1 MPEKVQMNKSAKKS
15 VVFILSGPTS
25 SGKTSMA
32 LQLCKDFN
40 GDIISFDSR
49 QVCKFMD
56 IGTGKVPVNSAYKIQ
71 KGDGCWEFDGVKIWG
86 YDLVNPD
93 QYFSGYDFAKYALEK
108 ITEILKEG
116 KNVFLVGGTGF
127 YIDLFTG
134 KIKPSKVLPD
144 LKLRDSLENLSLSDL
159 QNKLKKLDEKA
170 FQKIDQKNKVRLI
183 RAIEKELSMEVREET
198 LPYLENVTLVHLGLA
213 GPRAFFYQRADRWV
227 EEIWKN
233 GLVEEVKALVKMGYG
248 RSPKVRGLVY
258 KQVLGFLEESVSEKE
273 TIEKIKFDIHAYI
286 RRQQT
291 WFKKNSE
298 IYWVDV
304 YKDDFKEIIYNKVKE
319 NL

>member
-1 MPEKVQMNKSAKKS
+1 MNKSAKKS

-25 SGKTSMA
+25 SGKTSLA
-32 LQLCKDFN
+32 LQLCKDFD
-40 GDIISFDSR
+40 GEIISFDSR
-49 QVCKFMD
+49 QVCRFMD
-56 IGTGKVPVNSAYKIQ
+56 IGTGKVPVNSDYKIQ
-71 KGDGCWEFDGVKIWG
+71 KGDGCWKFDGIKIWG

-93 QYFSGYDFAKYALEK
+93 QYFSGYDFAKYALGKTKEV
-108 ITEILKEG
+108 LKEG

-144 LKLRDSLENLSLSDL
+144 LKLRDSLEKLSLPEL
-159 QNKLKKLDEKA
+159 QKRLKELDELA
-170 FQKIDQKNKVRLI
+170 FKKIDQKNKVRLI
-183 RAIEKELSMEVREET
+183 RAIEKEVSLEVREET
-198 LPYLENVTLVHLGLA
+198 LPYLENIVMVHLGLT
-213 GPRAFFYQRADRWV
+213 GPRDYFYQRADRWV
-227 EEIWKN
+227 EEIWIN
-233 GLVEEVKALVKMGYG
+233 GLVEEVKSLVEMGYG

-258 KQVLGFLEESVSEKE
+258 KNVLEFLDGDISENE
-273 TIEKIKFDIHAYI
+273 TLEKIKFDIHAYI

-298 IYWVDV
+298 IKWVDIFE
-304 YKDDFKEIIYNKVKE
+304 DDFKEIIYNKVKE